1 LVQRFAEA
9 RGIALGHCCHP
20 YDLCTKL
27 IAEEA
32 GVIVTAPTG
41 GPLAAPLDTESNV
54 AWVGY
59 ANLQLQSLVEPVL
72 NDLLHEFG
80 LIATN

>member
-1 LVQRFAEA
+1 LVQRFAKE
-9 RGIALGHCCHP
+9 RGIAPGHCCHP

-32 GVIVTAPTG
+32 GVIVTSPTG
-41 GPLAAPLDTESNV
+41 GPLTAPLDTDSDV

-59 ANLQLQSLVEPVL
+59 ANRQLQALIEPVL
-72 NDLLHEFG
+72 NDLLHELG
-80 LIATN
+80 LIASH